1 MRIGTTS
8 ASLQTLHLSGPH
20 PRPGEGILPF
30 SEFRGALPKVV
41 EGQEGEGSL
50 GPRKRPNTGRQHRSH
65 SRTKGRGRRDPFHI
79 SVTGTHASQPQ
90 KQVQV
95 LMLGLDGSGKTSLLY
110 KLKYNENVV
119 TVPTA
124 GFTVESLEIDGK
136 SPELTVWDVGGQRK
150 MRPHWR
156 HYYYETAGLMFAVDS
171 QNERRLD
178 EARKE
183 LHRVLRQDSLRGVP
197 LVVLANKQ
205 ALPDALSP
213 QSLSV
218 KLDLRGGVA
227 GRAWFVQPSSA
238 NTGTGLEEGFMRT
251 VYLMKTPFRQT
262 QDDIKVQ
269 MRSKGFGFAAVKRFC
284 GS

>member
-1 MRIGTTS
+1 
-8 ASLQTLHLSGPH
+8 
-20 PRPGEGILPF
+20 
-30 SEFRGALPKVV
+30 
-41 EGQEGEGSL
+41 
-50 GPRKRPNTGRQHRSH
+50 
-65 SRTKGRGRRDPFHI
+65 
-79 SVTGTHASQPQ
+79 
-90 KQVQV
+90 
-95 LMLGLDGSGKTSLLY
+95 MLGLDGSGKTSLLY

-218 KLDLRGGVA
+218 KLDLRGGCGGPGVVRPA
-227 GRAWFVQPSSA
+227 LLSQHWD
-238 NTGTGLEEGFMRT
+238 GTGRRFHEDGLSDED
-251 VYLMKTPFRQT
+251 PFQT
-262 QDDIKVQ
+262 DSG
-269 MRSKGFGFAAVKRFC
+269 RH
-284 GS
+284 